1 MRKILFFLIACYA
14 LFSSCEKEKALTPE
28 IEYEHLYKIV
38 DDPNDPMKHRIY
50 EIYQK
55 YNVPVYFN
63 DTIGQVM
70 VAKDVTGKPV
80 YKYEKLDLSWGF
92 NYYGN
97 FKYDFEYMTDPVEK
111 NKALDIIER
120 YLEKADRALYPFCFF
135 VTKSATRYNADKV
148 LEDYKNGKF
157 EIGFRTLF
165 LTGNWTGAQLKA
177 LPEEIMRQMVINK
190 ILNYP
195 DEIEAFGKVSKQE
208 WYGGKGWSSLV
219 TAPAGWNCSALY
231 DDWYLG
237 PTLTPEAWEA
247 KRIEAR
253 AIVGKLGF
261 VCGHSQ
267 TSLQTPDGIERDLKG
282 YVQQILKYSP
292 VEFEGAWGAYPLVM
306 QKYRIVSEVIANK
319 LGVRL

>member
-80 YKYEKLDLSWGF
+80 FKYEKLDLSWGF

-165 LTGNWTGAQLKA
+165 LTGNWTVA
-177 LPEEIMRQMVINK
+177 LQKSLPDDMMRQMVANK
-190 ILNYP
+190 IMNYP
-195 DEIEAFGKVSKQE
+195 DEIEAFGKISKQE
-208 WYGGKGWSSLV
+208 WYGGKAWSSL
-219 TAPAGWNCSALY
+219 TSAPAGWTCDALNDNY
-231 DDWYLG
+231 WKG
-237 PTLTPEAWEA
+237 PSLTPAAWEA
-247 KRIEAR
+247 ERVPAR

-261 VCGHSQ
+261 VWGHKS
-267 TSLQTPDGIERDLKG
+267 TSLQTPEDVTRDLAG
-282 YVQQILKYSP
+282 YINQMLKYSP
-292 VEFEGAWGAYPLVM
+292 EEFEQLWGANPLVI
-306 QKYRIVSEVIANK
+306 QKYRIVNDIVVNK
-319 LGVRL
+319 LGVQL